1 MQWLVLSAVLWLV
14 LVVVGWRWWLR
25 RKRRRSLCR
34 NCQYDY
40 LDICD
45 LPQRPYAQ
53 ECDTYL
59 PIEDVEYEELDETEG
74 SEWS

>member
-1 MQWLVLSAVLWLV
+1 MEWLLLSAVLWLV
-14 LVVVGWRWWLR
+14 LLVAGWRWRLR
-25 RKRRRSLCR
+25 RKGRKSLCR

-45 LPQRPYAQ
+45 LPHRPYAR

-59 PIEDVEYEELDETEG
+59 PIEDVEYEELDEAEDAD
-74 SEWS
+74 WH